1 MNNRLR
7 LVLLTSA
14 MALTSC
20 ANNGDNSTGVV
31 SIKEG
36 IIPTFTTQR
45 NLTEYQKADFT
56 GMSEF
61 ITNSIKGV
69 DRIHNKANYAFSPV
83 SYYDSLG
90 LLSQLSEYDGEK
102 LYSDLGHE
110 SNEKLLS
117 TLKNLRKGLN
127 FDQSKENSLYRAR
140 LASALSVLKSSKI
153 ELSKEVK
160 DIIQDLELGLLF
172 HGDSKEEEKQVK
184 WLKEATFDLYNSNEP
199 VISGNDDTLLGFIST
214 LSYSYTYAFSK
225 NTVEFNGKSVEGFI
239 EETSSL
245 YYSDEVLRA
254 VSISLKNEKLVF
266 FVPNEGKTFDL
277 SSISSTLEK
286 MKESF
291 VRISAPYFDI
301 DNQLDLN
308 EVTKT
313 DLGIDYI
320 YTKSALSKV
329 SSSASAVSKIEQ
341 KTTFSLSSNGIQAS
355 STTAIKVPVAPGE
368 VEYIDVNVDKPFY
381 FSLIDSAGL
390 PLFVGHVS
398 NI

>member
-1 MNNRLR
+1 MLFR
-7 LVLLTSA
+7 S
-14 MALTSC
+14 ALTSC

-184 WLKEATFDLYNSNEP
+184 WLKEATLDR
-199 VISGNDDTLLGFIST
+199 
-214 LSYSYTYAFSK
+214 
-225 NTVEFNGKSVEGFI
+225 KSV
-239 EETSSL
+239 
-245 YYSDEVLRA
+245 V
-254 VSISLKNEKLVF
+254 
-266 FVPNEGKTFDL
+266 
-277 SSISSTLEK
+277 
-286 MKESF
+286 
-291 VRISAPYFDI
+291 
-301 DNQLDLN
+301 
-308 EVTKT
+308 
-313 DLGIDYI
+313 
-320 YTKSALSKV
+320 
-329 SSSASAVSKIEQ
+329 
-341 KTTFSLSSNGIQAS
+341 
-355 STTAIKVPVAPGE
+355 
-368 VEYIDVNVDKPFY
+368 
-381 FSLIDSAGL
+381 
-390 PLFVGHVS
+390 
-398 NI
+398 